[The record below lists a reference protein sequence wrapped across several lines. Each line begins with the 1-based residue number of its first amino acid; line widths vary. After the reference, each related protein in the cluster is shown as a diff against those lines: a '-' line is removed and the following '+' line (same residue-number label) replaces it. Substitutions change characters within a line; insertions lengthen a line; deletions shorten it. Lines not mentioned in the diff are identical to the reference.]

1 MKKSLIVA
9 GVVIVAL
16 IVALVVF
23 LSDSG
28 GGSGL
33 SRNDEIDRQMK
44 DPTGEYIDQG
54 GQMVDGADAAV
65 SYEQV
70 LEDYRR
76 WAQYPPNSRPL
87 KANYFDQIEHHWI
100 PQQPTVMPVVGP
112 DGKVYEGQH
121 ACLLQPMNH
130 TVTEGHIMEVTLQCR
145 TTQEGGPAV
154 PVEIKTIK
162 LVRYFNEKEW
172 QVPTPEVTPGSQA
185 NEFTY
190 TLKYQPRQ
198 EDWGDMSLSVD
209 FVVPAEKEKFTH
221 TLKTHFFSSPV
232 APAQF
237 RGVAGERIDNGS
249 LIITVEVNARFA
261 GRYTIEANLFNDEGP
276 VAIARTDARL
286 AAGPQNVDLQF
297 FGKIFHDQ
305 NAPGP
310 YKLVGLRGQ
319 QDTAPL
325 DPEDLNK
332 SPEEVEKL
340 LAKLESTEPHRRQ
353 IPTWDGTY
361 STEPYKLDVFSGA
374 EYDSPAKR
382 ERIEEL
388 RALAAE

>member
-1 MKKSLIVA
+1 
-9 GVVIVAL
+9 
-16 IVALVVF
+16 
-23 LSDSG
+23 
-28 GGSGL
+28 
-33 SRNDEIDRQMK
+33 
-44 DPTGEYIDQG
+44 
-54 GQMVDGADAAV
+54 
-65 SYEQV
+65 
-70 LEDYRR
+70 
-76 WAQYPPNSRPL
+76 
-87 KANYFDQIEHHWI
+87 
-100 PQQPTVMPVVGP
+100 
-112 DGKVYEGQH
+112 
-121 ACLLQPMNH
+121 
-130 TVTEGHIMEVTLQCR
+130 MEVTLQCR

-276 VAIARTDARL
+276 VAIARRPVRKTWICNFSVRSFTIRTRRARTNWS
-286 AAGPQNVDLQF
+286 ACVDSRTPRRWIR
-297 FGKIFHDQ
+297 KI
-305 NAPGP
+305 
-310 YKLVGLRGQ
+310 
-319 QDTAPL
+319 
-325 DPEDLNK
+325 
-332 SPEEVEKL
+332 
-340 LAKLESTEPHRRQ
+340 
-353 IPTWDGTY
+353 
-361 STEPYKLDVFSGA
+361 
-374 EYDSPAKR
+374 
-382 ERIEEL
+382 
-388 RALAAE
+388 